1 MFSCGVRGFRCG
13 VTRGIFNGALAV
25 GILFQKIGQAG
36 WFFVNA
42 RILRGRQERVD
53 PKTGLTTPICRGS
66 IHIRRLSWHLVSGKL
81 LGALRR
87 QRGFGLG
94 GGLRG
99 LFLDLICAGQAL

>member
-1 MFSCGVRGFRCG
+1 MVFCKRADSAGEA
-13 VTRGIFNGALAV
+13 GAC
-25 GILFQKIGQAG
+25 
-36 WFFVNA
+36 
-42 RILRGRQERVD
+42 R

-99 LFLDLICAGQAL
+99 LFLDLISTRQAL